1 MFHHERARRAVTAS
15 VLTGA
20 VVLVTGCLT
29 VGPDYEQPETTV
41 PDVWHTEAVAGLA
54 AGEAD
59 LERWWSVLDDPQLDD
74 LIVRAKAANLDIRT
88 AVWRVEEARAL
99 RGVAAGIAY
108 PQVEASGAASRA
120 EPSDNGPLGELAP
133 DGFDAGNLFELGVGA
148 SWEIDVFG
156 RIRRTVE
163 SADAALEADVEAYRD
178 VLVSLLAEVAS
189 AYVDL
194 RTTQDRLRLARN
206 NVDIQDN
213 TLSLTQDRF
222 RIGLVSGLDVAQAE
236 AILAST
242 EALIPQLRT
251 QRELAMNRLAVLLGS
266 VPGSLHDELLEAR
279 PVPHEPQ
286 QATVGLP
293 ADLLRQRPDVRRAER
308 LLAAQTARIGIA
320 TADLYPSFSLTGYL
334 GLESVDGGDLFDS
347 GSTVWSL
354 GLPVRWA
361 IFSGGRIRS
370 QIRAEEARTE
380 QALAVYEQTVL
391 RALEEVENSL
401 YAYGEELSRR
411 DHLRDTVDAT
421 ERSLDLVM
429 TQYRSGLTN
438 FQNVLDTQRSL
449 LTRQDELAASEG
461 QVTQNLIGLYRA
473 LGGGWDP
480 EEVPAAPVE
489 SDDRAAD
496 RAGSGDETP
505 GSA

>member
-1 MFHHERARRAVTAS
+1 MEHQTLRLETWKTVC
-15 VLTGA
+15 L
-20 VVLVTGCLT
+20 VVCVALVVGCIT
-29 VGPDYEQPETTV
+29 VGPDYEQPEVAV
-41 PDVWHTEAVAGLA
+41 PDAWHTDAVAGLEVGA
-54 AGEAD
+54 AP
-59 LERWWSVLDDPQLDD
+59 LERWWSVLDDPDLDD
-74 LIVRAKAANLDIRT
+74 LIARAKVANLDLRT

-99 RGVAAGIAY
+99 RGVAAGAAY
-108 PQVEASGAASRA
+108 PQVDAVGSASRS
-120 EPSDNGPLGELAP
+120 EPSDNGVLGDLAP
-133 DGFDAGNLFELGVGA
+133 DGFEAGNLFEVGVGA
-148 SWEIDVFG
+148 SWELDVFG

-163 SADAALEADVEAYRD
+163 SADAALEADIEAYRD
-178 VLVSLLAEVAS
+178 VLVSLLSEVAS

-194 RTTQDRLRLARN
+194 RTTQERLRLARN
-206 NVDIQDN
+206 NVNIQNN

-222 RIGLVSGLDVAQAE
+222 RVGLVSGLDVAQAE

-251 QRELAMNRLAVLLGS
+251 QRELAMNRLAVLLGA
-266 VPGSLHDELLEAR
+266 VPGSLHDELLEPR
-279 PVPHEPQ
+279 PIPHEPE

-308 LLAAQTARIGIA
+308 SLAAQTARIGIA

-334 GLESVDGGDLFDS
+334 GLEAVDGSDLFGSDS
-347 GSTVWSL
+347 TTWSF

-380 QALAVYEQTVL
+380 QALVAYEQAVL

-449 LTRQDELAASEG
+449 LNRQDELAASEG
-461 QVTQNLIGLYRA
+461 QVTQNLIAVYRA

-480 EEVPAAPVE
+480 EEVPVPSVE
-489 SDDRAAD
+489 DDGRAA
-496 RAGSGDETP
+496 AETAEGTDEP

>member
-1 MFHHERARRAVTAS
+1 MNHPIRHLKSSKTVCLAVCLAFS
-15 VLTGA
+15 V
-20 VVLVTGCLT
+20 GCIT
-29 VGPDYEQPETTV
+29 VGPDYVQPEMAV
-41 PDVWHTEAVAGLA
+41 PDAWHTDAVAGLE
-54 AGEAD
+54 AGDAP
-59 LERWWSVLDDPQLDD
+59 LERWWSVLDDPDLDD
-74 LIVRAKAANLDIRT
+74 LITRAKAANRDLRT
-88 AVWRVEEARAL
+88 GVWRVEEARAL
-99 RGVAAGIAY
+99 RGVAAGAAY
-108 PQVEASGAASRA
+108 PQVEARGAASRSEA
-120 EPSDNGPLGELAP
+120 SDNGALGDLAP
-133 DGFDAGNLFELGVGA
+133 DGFDAADLYEVGVGA

-163 SADAALEADVEAYRD
+163 SADALLDADVEAYRD

-194 RTTQDRLRLARN
+194 RTTQERLRLARN
-206 NVDIQDN
+206 NVDIQNN

-222 RIGLVSGLDVAQAE
+222 RVGLVSGLDVAQAE

-251 QRELAMNRLAVLLGS
+251 QRELALNRLAVLLGAI
-266 VPGSLHDELLEAR
+266 PGSLHDELLAS
-279 PVPHEPQ
+279 PGIPHEPQ
-286 QATVGLP
+286 ETATGLP

-308 LLAAQTARIGIA
+308 SLAAQTARIGIA

-334 GLESVDGGDLFDS
+334 GLEAVDGSDLFDT
-347 GSTVWSL
+347 GSTTWSF

-391 RALEEVENSL
+391 RALEEVENAL
-401 YAYGEELSRR
+401 YAYAEETIRR
-411 DHLRDTVDAT
+411 ERLRQTVDAT

-461 QVTQNLIGLYRA
+461 QVTQNLIALYRA

-489 SDDRAAD
+489 ADNRAAN
-496 RAGSGDETP
+496 RVGPGDETP